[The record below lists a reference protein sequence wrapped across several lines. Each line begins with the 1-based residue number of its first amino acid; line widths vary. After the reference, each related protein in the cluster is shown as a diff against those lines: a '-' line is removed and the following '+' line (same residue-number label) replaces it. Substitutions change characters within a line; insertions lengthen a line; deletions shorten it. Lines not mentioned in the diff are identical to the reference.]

1 LEIFKD
7 LVYMWSIQVLMCNTN
22 WVGMCSRSLVHTGI
36 ETYCHS
42 VLTYGANLVW
52 KILGFQQRCYIK
64 LFGGYALRETRSP
77 SQRYPSNFLYQ
88 SLLSFSTRA
97 CSYRIIT
104 KIYFFISP
112 WVHEQKGT
120 SETIESDPLSFLRR
134 RSILFLLQL
143 HLQFNVHILFFWKLR
158 GLSVSIEYYGVD
170 LGSRWVSG
178 HFNLFSF
185 SNILI

>member
-1 LEIFKD
+1 
-7 LVYMWSIQVLMCNTN
+7 M
-22 WVGMCSRSLVHTGI
+22 
-36 ETYCHS
+36 
-42 VLTYGANLVW
+42 LTYGANLVW

-64 LFGGYALRETRSP
+64 LLGGYALRETRSP
-77 SQRYPSNFLYQ
+77 SQWYPSNFLYQ

-158 GLSVSIEYYGVD
+158 GLWVSIEYHRVV
-170 LGSRWVSG
+170 LGSCWVSG
-178 HFNLFSF
+178 PSNLFSF
-185 SNILI
+185 SNLLIYLRNLDHYAKD